1 MATNYKEWIAR
12 YDNNTKTKIQC
23 WKKRIGTAES
33 KLKLASLGPLF
44 YLDQVLRSET
54 FTCLK
59 DTLRSSFFYVPI
71 HGKAY

>member
-33 KLKLASLGPLF
+33 KLKVKTIKFKEELKNVRSQLGNQKSLFEQRMKSLE
-44 YLDQVLRSET
+44 S
-54 FTCLK
+54 
-59 DTLRSSFFYVPI
+59 
-71 HGKAY
+71 